1 MGPAVPGRDGPEWGP
16 RPHPHAL
23 RSDPSSWCRGFPC
36 WPLLTVFLHAEVLS
50 LGQKACPPRAK
61 CSGSD
66 QKGREGKTEQLFQAF
81 PADPQLHSEH
91 PSSRSRRALTPAM
104 SLPVGRGPRP
114 GTWTA
119 CTQWEHLVSGN
130 HREATPCKAHA
141 LGGSRCEAT
150 GRGLHLPDSIITSL
164 PLSSRLSEDQPSS
177 PQGQEEDGGPAL
189 PASSPSLSVGPARSR
204 HLAAAAVLTCNSHRS
219 RGMGWSPVGR

>member
-141 LGGSRCEAT
+141 LGGP
-150 GRGLHLPDSIITSL
+150 GV
-164 PLSSRLSEDQPSS
+164 RLQAGACTFLTPSS
-177 PQGQEEDGGPAL
+177 QVSLFPPASARTNPAAPKGRRRMGAQPCRPAAL
-189 PASSPSLSVGPARSR
+189 PSVLGQLV
-204 HLAAAAVLTCNSHRS
+204 LAT
-219 RGMGWSPVGR
+219 